1 MFPRDWKHF
10 KKLLIK
16 INIVLVI
23 HATMNSGRTNLNCE
37 AFCSA
42 CANISRSNHR
52 VSLGALRK
60 TIRFYIVNL
69 FERLNEHSTLCFA
82 SHNHIKSSTFSTAV
96 SLFDFLMKHFL
107 LCLICYPCERVQSYH
122 WRIVITICFYKAF
135 SLCSFLDCC
144 SLVPE

>member
-52 VSLGALRK
+52 PSLGALRK

-82 SHNHIKSSTFSTAV
+82 SHNHIKSSTFSTPV

-107 LCLICYPCERVQSYH
+107 LCLICYLNAFK
-122 WRIVITICFYKAF
+122 VIIGE
-135 SLCSFLDCC
+135 L
-144 SLVPE
+144 

>member
-42 CANISRSNHR
+42 CANISKSNHR
-52 VSLGALRK
+52 PSLGALRK

-82 SHNHIKSSTFSTAV
+82 SHNHIKSSTFSTPV
-96 SLFDFLMKHFL
+96 SVVWLFDETLPLVFNL
-107 LCLICYPCERVQSYH
+107 LPERVQSYH